1 MLLWCVINSLMS
13 AEKQE
18 TFFFVQAEKG
28 LQFATLLLNNAAMEL
43 TSDNLLTYLKYGLS
57 ACVLPQYLKE

>member
-1 MLLWCVINSLMS
+1 MS